1 MIQRKYQF
9 KDIAIILFFSK
20 TAITNLLGY
29 SGINKSLIAY
39 GILAVT
45 YMFLGLSF
53 ISKNEKGAL
62 HFDGIA
68 VIAAVG
74 AAFFLTYRNHP
85 EYHKVF
91 FERSDWAIFSN
102 VFNFVSAPFAY
113 YFIRCQKNINKL
125 KDDFLI
131 IAYLNFFGNC
141 LGFIFKFSCKRK
153 W

>member
-53 ISKNEKGAL
+53 ISKGCSS
-62 HFDGIA
+62 F
-68 VIAAVG
+68 
-74 AAFFLTYRNHP
+74 
-85 EYHKVF
+85 
-91 FERSDWAIFSN
+91 
-102 VFNFVSAPFAY
+102 
-113 YFIRCQKNINKL
+113 
-125 KDDFLI
+125 
-131 IAYLNFFGNC
+131 
-141 LGFIFKFSCKRK
+141 
-153 W
+153 